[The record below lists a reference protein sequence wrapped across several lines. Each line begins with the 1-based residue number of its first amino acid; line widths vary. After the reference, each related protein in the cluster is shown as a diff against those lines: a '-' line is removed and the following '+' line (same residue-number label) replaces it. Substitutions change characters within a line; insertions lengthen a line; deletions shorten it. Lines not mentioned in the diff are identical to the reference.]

1 MIEAARNG
9 GGFVGYRFPREG
21 NGDRLPKIVYSVPF
35 QPYGWVL
42 AGEIYIDD
50 IDAIFW
56 SQVWRISALIGMA
69 LLVVVGA
76 SYLIGRGIVQP
87 ITGMTAAMRK
97 LAGGDTATVIPA
109 LERGDEVGAMAQSV
123 QVFKDNM
130 IEAERLR
137 AANAESEQHAAAQR
151 AAERHKVVDLFDQS
165 VQDAAARCSTP
176 PVSPPVRA
184 APRAHDGGGN
194 RRCPGIGL
202 QPARLSFAGR

>member
-1 MIEAARNG
+1 
-9 GGFVGYRFPREG
+9 
-21 NGDRLPKIVYSVPF
+21 
-35 QPYGWVL
+35 
-42 AGEIYIDD
+42 
-50 IDAIFW
+50 
-56 SQVWRISALIGMA
+56 
-69 LLVVVGA
+69 
-76 SYLIGRGIVQP
+76 
-87 ITGMTAAMRK
+87 
-97 LAGGDTATVIPA
+97 
-109 LERGDEVGAMAQSV
+109 MAQSV